1 MVKRDARE
9 SQFWLEVILIDDLVI
24 VLKRI
29 VHLNLIFI
37 LLTSISVLVIHYLFL
52 FHLKTFSIQKF
63 EVTPNLVVFERKRF
77 WSDFDFISCASF
89 SIYLTIIKWKNI
101 VSIKSFYQVIVNQ
114 CD

>member
-37 LLTSISVLVIHYLFL
+37 LLTSRSVLVIHYLFL

-63 EVTPNLVVFERKRF
+63 EVTPNLVVFERKV
-77 WSDFDFISCASF
+77 
-89 SIYLTIIKWKNI
+89 LE
-101 VSIKSFYQVIVNQ
+101 
-114 CD
+114 